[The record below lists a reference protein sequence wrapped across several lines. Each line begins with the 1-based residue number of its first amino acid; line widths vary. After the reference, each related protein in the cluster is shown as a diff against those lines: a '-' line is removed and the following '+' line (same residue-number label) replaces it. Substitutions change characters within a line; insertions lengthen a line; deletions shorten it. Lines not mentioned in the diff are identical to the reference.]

1 MDVERC
7 HWKSQQKKCRSAF
20 VNVRS
25 TYSIMENLDDLL
37 QVPPGLLQGLHG
49 EPGVGIGHH
58 LVALDLLVQFC
69 QLVKVGLS

>member
-1 MDVERC
+1 
-7 HWKSQQKKCRSAF
+7 
-20 VNVRS
+20 
-25 TYSIMENLDDLL
+25 MENLDDLL

-69 QLVKVGLS
+69 QLVKVCLS